1 MLNITQIPAPRVPFM
16 DERTGT
22 ISREWFRFLNNIYTI
37 CGDGTG
43 IIGPI
48 NGGTGVTGV
57 PTNGQLLI
65 GDTGTYKLNT
75 LTAGTGINVTNGAGS
90 ITLALTNTGVTA
102 GTYGTASSV
111 PTYAVN
117 AQGRLTSS
125 VNTPI
130 AIAASAVSGLAPS
143 ATIDTTNATNITSGT
158 LPTGRLSGSYTGI
171 TGVGTLTV
179 GTWNAT
185 AIAVA
190 NGGTGATTAPNART
204 NLGLGTMATQNTG
217 ATGSFMSGDTVPKT
231 ITVVNGIITS
241 IV

>member
-1 MLNITQIPAPRVPFM
+1 MPSNITQIPAPRVPFM

-48 NGGTGVTGV
+48 NGGTGVDGV

-75 LTAGTGINVTNGAGS
+75 LTQGTGINVANGAGS
-90 ITLALTNTGVTA
+90 ITVGLTDTGVTA
-102 GTYGTASSV
+102 GTYGTASNV

-130 AIAASAVSGLAPS
+130 AIDAAQITTG
-143 ATIDTTNATNITSGT
+143 TINTARI
-158 LPTGRLSGSYTGI
+158 SGSYTGI

-190 NGGTGATTAPNART
+190 NGGTGATTAAGART

-217 ATGSFMSGDTVPKT
+217 ASGTFISADSKT

>member
-1 MLNITQIPAPRVPFM
+1 MPSNITQIPAPRVPFM

-48 NGGTGVTGV
+48 NGGTGVDGV

-75 LTAGTGINVTNGAGS
+75 LTQGTGINVTNGAGS
-90 ITLALTNTGVTA
+90 ITVGLTNTGVTA
-102 GTYGTASSV
+102 GTYGTASNV

-130 AIAASAVSGLAPS
+130 AIDAAQITTG
-143 ATIDTTNATNITSGT
+143 TINTARI
-158 LPTGRLSGSYTGI
+158 SGSYTGI

-190 NGGTGATTAPNART
+190 NGGTGATDAAGART

-217 ATGSFMSGDTVPKT
+217 ATGSFLSGDTVPKT

>member
-1 MLNITQIPAPRVPFM
+1 MPSNITQIPAPRVPFM

-48 NGGTGVTGV
+48 NGGTGVDGV

-75 LTAGTGINVTNGAGS
+75 LTQGTGINVTNGAGS
-90 ITLALTNTGVTA
+90 ITVGLTDTGVTA
-102 GTYGTASSV
+102 GTYGTASNV

-130 AIAASAVSGLAPS
+130 AIDAAQITTG
-143 ATIDTTNATNITSGT
+143 TINTARI
-158 LPTGRLSGSYTGI
+158 SGSYTGI
-171 TGVGTLTV
+171 TGVGTLTA

-190 NGGTGATTAPNART
+190 NGGTGATTAAGART

-217 ATGSFMSGDTVPKT
+217 ASGSFLSADAKT

>member
-1 MLNITQIPAPRVPFM
+1 M

-48 NGGTGVTGV
+48 NGGTGVDGV

-75 LTAGTGINVTNGAGS
+75 LTQGTGINVTNGAGS
-90 ITLALTNTGVTA
+90 ITVGLTDTGVTA
-102 GTYGTASSV
+102 GTYGTASNV

-130 AIAASAVSGLAPS
+130 AIDAAQITTG
-143 ATIDTTNATNITSGT
+143 TINTARI
-158 LPTGRLSGSYTGI
+158 SGSYTGI

-190 NGGTGATTAPNART
+190 YGGTGATTAAGART

-217 ATGSFMSGDTVPKT
+217 ASGSFLSADAKT

>member
-1 MLNITQIPAPRVPFM
+1 M

-48 NGGTGVTGV
+48 NGGTGVDGV

-75 LTAGTGINVTNGAGS
+75 LTQGTGINVTNGAGS
-90 ITLALTNTGVTA
+90 ITVGLTDTGVNA
-102 GTYGTASSV
+102 GTYGTASNV

-130 AIAASAVSGLAPS
+130 AIDAAQITTG
-143 ATIDTTNATNITSGT
+143 TINTARI
-158 LPTGRLSGSYTGI
+158 SGSYTGI

-179 GTWNAT
+179 GVWNAT

-190 NGGTGATTAPNART
+190 NGGTGATTAAGART

-217 ATGSFMSGDTVPKT
+217 ASGTFTTVDLKT
-231 ITVVNGIITS
+231 VTVVNGIITS

>member
-1 MLNITQIPAPRVPFM
+1 MPSNITQIPAPRVPFM

-48 NGGTGVTGV
+48 NGGTGVDGV

-65 GDTGTYKLNT
+65 GDAGTYKLNT
-75 LTAGTGINVTNGAGS
+75 LTQGTGINVANGAGS
-90 ITLALTNTGVTA
+90 ITVGLTDTGVTA
-102 GTYGTASSV
+102 GTYGTASNV

-130 AIAASAVSGLAPS
+130 AIDAAQITTG
-143 ATIDTTNATNITSGT
+143 TINTARI
-158 LPTGRLSGSYTGI
+158 SGSYTGI
-171 TGVGTLTV
+171 TGVGTLTA

-190 NGGTGATTAPNART
+190 YGGTGATTAAGART

-217 ATGSFMSGDTVPKT
+217 ASGSFLSADAKT

>member
-1 MLNITQIPAPRVPFM
+1 MPSNITQIPAPRVPFM

-48 NGGTGVTGV
+48 NGGTGVDGV

-75 LTAGTGINVTNGAGS
+75 LTQGTGINVTNGAGS
-90 ITLALTNTGVTA
+90 ITVGLTNTGVTA
-102 GTYGTASSV
+102 GTYGTASNV

-130 AIAASAVSGLAPS
+130 AIDAAQITTG
-143 ATIDTTNATNITSGT
+143 TINTARI
-158 LPTGRLSGSYTGI
+158 SGSYTGI

-179 GTWNAT
+179 GVWNAT

-190 NGGTGATTAPNART
+190 NGGTGATTAAGART

-217 ATGSFMSGDTVPKT
+217 ASGSFLSADAKT

>member
-1 MLNITQIPAPRVPFM
+1 MPSNITQIPAPRVPFM

-48 NGGTGVTGV
+48 NGGTGVDGV

-75 LTAGTGINVTNGAGS
+75 LTQGTGINVTNGAGS
-90 ITLALTNTGVTA
+90 ITVGLTDTGVTA
-102 GTYGTASSV
+102 GTYGTASNV

-130 AIAASAVSGLAPS
+130 AIDAAQITTG
-143 ATIDTTNATNITSGT
+143 TINTARI
-158 LPTGRLSGSYTGI
+158 SGSYTGI

-190 NGGTGATTAPNART
+190 YGGTGATTAAGART

-217 ATGSFMSGDTVPKT
+217 ASGSFLSADAKT

>member
-1 MLNITQIPAPRVPFM
+1 MPNNVTQIPAPRVPFM

-37 CGDGTG
+37 LGGGNG
-43 IIGPI
+43 IIGPV
-48 NGGTGVTGV
+48 NGGTGTDTI
-57 PTNGQLLI
+57 PTDGQLLI
-65 GDTGTYKLNT
+65 GDGTGYVLNT
-75 LTAGTGINVTNGAGS
+75 LTEGAGIDVTNGAGS
-90 ITLALTNTGVTA
+90 VTVAITDTGVTP

-130 AIAASAVSGLAPS
+130 AIDAAQITTGTINPARVSGA
-143 ATIDTTNATNITSGT
+143 
-158 LPTGRLSGSYTGI
+158 YTGI
-171 TGVGTLTV
+171 TGVGTLTA

-185 AIAVA
+185 AVAVA
-190 NGGTGATTAPNART
+190 YGGTGATTASGART
-204 NLGLGTMATQNTG
+204 NLGLGTMATENIG
-217 ATGSFMSGDTVPKT
+217 ASGSFLSADAKT

>member
-1 MLNITQIPAPRVPFM
+1 MPSNITQIPAPRVPFM

-48 NGGTGVTGV
+48 NGGTGVDGV

-75 LTAGTGINVTNGAGS
+75 LTQGTGINVTNGAGS
-90 ITLALTNTGVTA
+90 ITVGLTNTGVTA
-102 GTYGTASSV
+102 GTYGTASNV

-130 AIAASAVSGLAPS
+130 AIDAAQITTG
-143 ATIDTTNATNITSGT
+143 TINTARI
-158 LPTGRLSGSYTGI
+158 SGSYTGI

-190 NGGTGATTAPNART
+190 NGGTGATDAAGART

-217 ATGSFMSGDTVPKT
+217 ASGTFTSADSKT

>member
-1 MLNITQIPAPRVPFM
+1 M

-48 NGGTGVTGV
+48 NGGTGVDGI
-57 PTNGQLLI
+57 PTDGQLLI
-65 GDTGTYKLNT
+65 GDTGTYALNT
-75 LTAGTGINVTNGAGS
+75 LTQGTGINITNGPGS
-90 ITLALTNTGVTA
+90 ITLALTDTGVTA
-102 GTYGTASSV
+102 GTYGTASNV

-130 AIAASAVSGLAPS
+130 AIDAAQITTG
-143 ATIDTTNATNITSGT
+143 TINTARI
-158 LPTGRLSGSYTGI
+158 SGSYTGI
-171 TGVGTLTV
+171 TGVGTLTA

-185 AIAVA
+185 PVAVA
-190 NGGTGATTAPNART
+190 YGGTGATTAAGART

-217 ATGSFMSGDTVPKT
+217 ASGTFTSADSKT

>member
-1 MLNITQIPAPRVPFM
+1 MLNTTQIPAPRVPLI

-22 ISREWFRFLNNIYTI
+22 ISREWFRFLNNLYTI
-37 CGDGTG
+37 LGGGNG
-43 IIGPI
+43 IIGPV
-48 NGGTGVTGV
+48 NGGTGIDAT
-57 PTNGQLLI
+57 PTNGQMLI
-65 GDTGTYKLNT
+65 GNGTGYTLNT
-75 LTAGTGINVTNGAGS
+75 LSEGTGIDVTNGAGS
-90 ITLALTNTGVTA
+90 VEVKIANTGVTA
-102 GTYGTASSV
+102 GTYGTASNV

-117 AQGRLTSS
+117 AQGQLTSS

-130 AIAASAVSGLAPS
+130 AINANQITAGTINSAR
-143 ATIDTTNATNITSGT
+143 I
-158 LPTGRLSGSYTGI
+158 SGSYTGI

-190 NGGTGATTAPNART
+190 NGGTGATTAANART

-217 ATGSFMSGDTVPKT
+217 ASGTFTTVDLKT
-231 ITVVNGIITS
+231 VTVVNGIITS

>member
-1 MLNITQIPAPRVPFM
+1 MPSNITQIPAPRVPFM

-48 NGGTGVTGV
+48 NGGTGVDGV

-75 LTAGTGINVTNGAGS
+75 LTQGTGINVTNGAGS
-90 ITLALTNTGVTA
+90 ITVGLTDTGVTA
-102 GTYGTASSV
+102 GTYGTASNV

-130 AIAASAVSGLAPS
+130 AIDAAQITTG
-143 ATIDTTNATNITSGT
+143 TINTARI
-158 LPTGRLSGSYTGI
+158 SGSYTGI

-190 NGGTGATTAPNART
+190 NGGTGATTAAGART

-217 ATGSFMSGDTVPKT
+217 ASGTFTTVDLKT
-231 ITVVNGIITS
+231 VTVVNGIITS